1 LKLERCFV
9 QNVTL
14 YVKNLAIVKAT
25 IVIAHSLKMR
35 VIAEGVETE
44 AEQKFLRD
52 HECDCLQGY
61 WFSRLVEA
69 RIFEQ
74 LIQANSAAIAA
85 KPLSTL
91 ER

>member
-1 LKLERCFV
+1 
-9 QNVTL
+9 
-14 YVKNLAIVKAT
+14 
-25 IVIAHSLKMR
+25 MR

-44 AEQKFLRD
+44 AEQQFMRD

-61 WFSRLVEA
+61 WFSRPVEA
-69 RIFEQ
+69 RMFEQ
-74 LIQANSAAIAA
+74 LIKTNSAAIAA